1 MGILKRLFS
10 RGSEDDYVEKPEFV
24 NLTVNDL
31 KKQVKS
37 SLKRVNDLGD
47 KDYAAPV
54 IDLLSKLKSIINGLM
69 SRELNSDY
77 NKALLIGANNARKRV
92 NDQLKPLLDIKKP
105 VDLQSVNAFIEDSE
119 KLLERAQEVS
129 AQSRHA
135 QVIFRDDMNK
145 LGAVFDDLDVEVN
158 DMKEAVSE
166 RNEQLDSFKQLVDE
180 VKHYEEALKKLE
192 KIKQEEFE
200 TRKKIS
206 SNERDKAFLASE
218 ISQIKSLDSYAE
230 QSSSKAKLEQVKK
243 KKLELESTMRNL
255 VSKFSRLVRKV
266 FRGDLFVNEFLANP
280 LVYVSKKEGEFN
292 KRMSTLIDKINS
304 DSVKVSSK
312 TKKKY
317 LKVLTSDKMSDCID
331 AYSDLLKKEKS
342 LKKTDFSILKR
353 SEAFERRLMNLNT
366 EVNEL
371 VKKLDTF
378 KDRVKSQE
386 REVEA
391 LKAKVE
397 SIASECYTESVRIV
411 S

>member
-24 NLTVNDL
+24 NLNVNDL

-37 SLKRVNDLGD
+37 SLMRVNDLGD

-54 IDLLSKLKSIINGLM
+54 IELLSRLKSIINGLM

-105 VDLQSVNAFIEDSE
+105 VDLQGVNAFIEDSE

-158 DMKEAVSE
+158 GMKEAVSE

-192 KIKQEEFE
+192 RIKQEEFE

-230 QSSSKAKLEQVKK
+230 QSSSKAKLERVKK

-280 LVYVSKKEGEFN
+280 LVYVSKNEGEFN

-331 AYSDLLKKEKS
+331 AYNDLLKDEKS
-342 LKKTDFSILKR
+342 LKNTDFSILKR
-353 SEAFERRLMNLNT
+353 SEAFERRLMDLNA
-366 EVNEL
+366 EVNKL